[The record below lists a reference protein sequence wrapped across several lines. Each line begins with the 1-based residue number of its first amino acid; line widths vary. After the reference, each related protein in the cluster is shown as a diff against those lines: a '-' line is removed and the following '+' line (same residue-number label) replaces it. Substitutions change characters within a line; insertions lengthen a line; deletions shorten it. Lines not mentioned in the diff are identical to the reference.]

1 MQTDEE
7 IHIGEIV
14 KQVMKDQ
21 GRSPSWL
28 AKNLCCNRDNV
39 YKIYKRSQIDT
50 SLLFKISLLL
60 GYNFFAVYYSE
71 YERIKNG

>member
-1 MQTDEE
+1 MNANEE
-7 IHIGEIV
+7 IHIGEII

-50 SLLFKISLLL
+50 SLLLKISLLL
-60 GYNFFAVYYSE
+60 GYNFFTIYHSE